1 MINQLEKQIE
11 DYKLW
16 REQIATAIAEYR
28 DWLDLT
34 GASDAMQDLRLYDMT
49 ESVKHDR
56 LVLAFVAEFARG
68 KTETINALFFSD
80 YKTRLLPC
88 DAGRTT
94 MCPTEIYWD
103 PNEEPYVKLLPIETR
118 KNDESL
124 VILKKTP
131 NAWTKLKLDT
141 SSAEAMQQ
149 AFHALVQKK
158 EVSLDEARSL
168 GLWDDN
174 DVMMVQAMQSKG
186 KVEVPLWRHALI
198 NFPHPLL
205 KSGLVILDTPGL
217 NTLGTEPELTLNI
230 IPNAHAVIFLLA
242 TDTGVTKSD
251 MSIWTNYIRDRASR
265 KLAVLNKI
273 DILWDDLKTPQE
285 VQEMIQS
292 QVDSTARQLN
302 MPATDVFAISA
313 QKALL
318 ARVRGD
324 AALLAKSGIEKVEKT
339 LADNVVASKHAIL
352 KNTILTE
359 AGNMVKASRK
369 TFQQRVTDTRAQL
382 EELNNL
388 RGKNRDVV
396 QKLLD
401 KVSSDRRV
409 YEESV
414 RTYTQSNTKVTQM
427 GDGLM
432 QQLSLPNLDRMLD
445 KSREEIGDSWTT
457 HGLNQSMRKLITQ
470 TNDLAESIA
479 QQGVEIKGLAD
490 ELYQLFHTRH
500 GFESRTPPKL
510 DMTDFKF
517 RMQALVKTTDE
528 FCNDPVNVMTEKH
541 FLVKKF
547 FFSLGA
553 QARAIFEVA
562 HHDTNLWLKSVVA
575 PLKLQIAEHKAQLD
589 KRTESLM
596 KVHENLDSLQKNIA
610 EVEERYATLQAQSA
624 ALDQT
629 LLKLMKA
636 AQVVAARP
644 VPPPA
649 PARGTAGGPDLGMA
663 PLVSQGVV

>member
-1 MINQLEKQIE
+1 MINQLEKQIA

-16 REQIATAIAEYR
+16 REQIAAAIADYR

-34 GASDAMQDLRLYDMT
+34 AASDAMQDLRLYDMA

-94 MCPTEIYWD
+94 MCPTEIFWD

-131 NAWTKLKLDT
+131 SAWTKLKLDT
-141 SSAEAMQQ
+141 SSADAMQQ
-149 AFHALVQKK
+149 AFHALVQQK
-158 EVSLDEARSL
+158 EVTLDEARTL
-168 GLWDDN
+168 GLWDDQ
-174 DVMMVQAMQSKG
+174 DVMMVQAMQTKG
-186 KVEVPLWRHALI
+186 KVDVPLWRHALI

-217 NTLGTEPELTLNI
+217 NTLGTEPELTINI

-285 VQEMIQS
+285 VAAMIQS
-292 QVDSTARQLN
+292 QVESTARQLSL
-302 MPATDVFAISA
+302 PTSDVFAISA

-324 AALLAKSGIEKVEKT
+324 PVLLAKSGIEKVEKT
-339 LADNVVASKHAIL
+339 LADNVIASKHAIL
-352 KNTILTE
+352 KNTIVVE

-414 RTYTQSNTKVTQM
+414 RTYTQSNQKVTQM
-427 GDGLM
+427 GEVLM
-432 QQLSLPNLDRMLD
+432 QQLSLSSLDRMLD
-445 KSREEIGDSWTT
+445 QSREEIGDSWTT
-457 HGLNQSMRKLITQ
+457 HGLNRSMKKLIAQ
-470 TNDLAESIA
+470 TNELAESITR
-479 QQGVEIKGLAD
+479 QGVEIKGLAD

-500 GFESRTPPKL
+500 GFEARTPPKL
-510 DMTDFKF
+510 DMTHFHQS
-517 RMQALVKTTDE
+517 MQALVKTTDE
-528 FCNDPVNVMTEKH
+528 FCDDPINVMTEKH
-541 FLVKKF
+541 FLVRKF

-553 QARAIFEVA
+553 QARAIFETA
-562 HHDTNLWLKSVVA
+562 HHDANVWLKGVVA
-575 PLKLQIAEHKAQLD
+575 PLKLQVAEHKAQLD

-596 KVHENLDSLQKNIA
+596 KIHENLDSLQKNIA

-624 ALDQT
+624 ALDQI
-629 LLKLMKA
+629 LLKLVKA
-636 AQVVAARP
+636 AQVAAASKPVAPP
-644 VPPPA
+644 VA
-649 PARGTAGGPDLGMA
+649 ETAGGPALDMA
-663 PLVSQGVV
+663 PLVT